1 MQFVVL
7 YRRWLIYRKTPKHK
21 AVSNT
26 WPTDVPVTPHVP
38 ALTDRAT
45 ASGPFPLPLC
55 LAGQSFTEQIRK
67 KRPPGLFKMAAFLL
81 VFFPFKGFLA
91 WRTCQFNFFVFLFF
105 YKWAEVN
112 FSISLAT
119 GFWLATPSF
128 LSPGI
133 HVFKIS
139 RYSSKNGAWHFCE
152 LATWTPSKWKVKTN
166 IFFPSSFPTKTV
178 DWNP

>member
-1 MQFVVL
+1 MYPPSLTERLLQVL
-7 YRRWLIYRKTPKHK
+7 SLSPS
-21 AVSNT
+21 AS
-26 WPTDVPVTPHVP
+26 PVR
-38 ALTDRAT
+38 ASQNKFIKRDRL
-45 ASGPFPLPLC
+45 FYLKWRHFC
-55 LAGQSFTEQIRK
+55 WFSFHLK
-67 KRPPGLFKMAAFLL
+67 
-81 VFFPFKGFLA
+81 
-91 WRTCQFNFFVFLFF
+91 VFLPDERVNLTFFYFYFF

-139 RYSSKNGAWHFCE
+139 QYSSKNGAWHFCE